1 MAYVAIYKDEDFRVK
16 VEEPEPG
23 HYSVQINDEVYEVDF
38 FKAQENIYSLIID
51 HQSYEV
57 DVDELDNDTYSVMIK
72 GDHFDVQV
80 VDERKKKLAE
90 KLGAGASG
98 RQEIKSP
105 MAGSIW
111 KLLKN
116 QGDDVREG
124 EVLLILEAMKMENE
138 IRSPIDGVV
147 TSVDVEE
154 GATVSAGTRLCLVE
168 PADK

>member
-1 MAYVAIYKDEDFRVK
+1 MAYVAIYKGEDFRVK
-16 VEEPEPG
+16 IEEPESG

-57 DVDELDNDTYSVMIK
+57 DVDELDNDTYSVMLK
-72 GDHFDVQV
+72 DDHFNVQV

-90 KLGAGASG
+90 KLAVGASG
-98 RQEIKSP
+98 RHEIKSP

-111 KLLKN
+111 KLLKSPE
-116 QGDDVREG
+116 DEVKEG

-138 IRSPIDGVV
+138 IRSPIEGIV
-147 TSVDVEE
+147 TSVNVEE
-154 GATVSAGTRLCLVE
+154 GSTVSAGARLCLVD
-168 PADK
+168 PAEK

>member
-1 MAYVAIYKDEDFRVK
+1 MAYVATYKDEDFRVK
-16 VEEPEPG
+16 VEESEPG
-23 HYSVQINDEVYEVDF
+23 HYSVQINGEVYEIDF

-51 HQSYEV
+51 NQSYEV
-57 DVDELDNDTYSVMIK
+57 DVDELDNDTYSVMLK
-72 GDHFDVQV
+72 DDHFDVRV

-90 KLGAGASG
+90 KLDAGTSG

-116 QGDDVREG
+116 KGDAVSEG

-138 IRSPIDGVV
+138 IRSPIDGIV

-154 GATVSAGTRLCLVE
+154 GSTVSAGTRLCLVA
-168 PADK
+168 PAEK